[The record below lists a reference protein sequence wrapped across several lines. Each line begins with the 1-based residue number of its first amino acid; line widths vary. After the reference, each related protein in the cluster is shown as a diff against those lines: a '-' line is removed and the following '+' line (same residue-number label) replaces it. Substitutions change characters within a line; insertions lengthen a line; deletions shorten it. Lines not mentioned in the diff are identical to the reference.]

1 MRRRKRVLGALK
13 LLTIVGASGL
23 MPAFILRCDKAALNL
38 QRSLFQGLGANI
50 AELIVDQVAP
60 AP

>member
-1 MRRRKRVLGALK
+1 MRRHKRVLRALK
-13 LLTIVGASGL
+13 LLTIVGAGGL
-23 MPAFILRCDKAALNL
+23 MPGFILRCDKAALNL

-50 AELIVDQVAP
+50 ADLIVEQANP